1 MSAWVMVIFV
11 SMSFRAVAIDHIPF
25 ASQEACEAAKP
36 AIIATMQAD
45 SLRSGAAVCVRRAP

>member
-11 SMSFRAVAIDHIPF
+11 SMSFRYVAIDHIPF

-36 AIIATMQAD
+36 AVVATMH
-45 SLRSGAAVCVRRAP
+45 VRRAP

>member
-36 AIIATMQAD
+36 AVVATMHVHVVD
-45 SLRSGAAVCVRRAP
+45 AVCVRRAP